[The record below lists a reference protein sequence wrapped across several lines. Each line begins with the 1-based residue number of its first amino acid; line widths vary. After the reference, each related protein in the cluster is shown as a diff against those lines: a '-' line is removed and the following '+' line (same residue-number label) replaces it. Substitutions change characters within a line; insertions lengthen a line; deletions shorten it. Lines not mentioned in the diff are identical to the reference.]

1 MEFIVLI
8 NQEATFPGRLYQPST
23 IKSHAVAQS
32 HAADQSHAAAQSRAA
47 DQSHVA
53 AQSHAAHLASQYN
66 IPK

>member
-32 HAADQSHAAAQSRAA
+32 HAAAQSRAA